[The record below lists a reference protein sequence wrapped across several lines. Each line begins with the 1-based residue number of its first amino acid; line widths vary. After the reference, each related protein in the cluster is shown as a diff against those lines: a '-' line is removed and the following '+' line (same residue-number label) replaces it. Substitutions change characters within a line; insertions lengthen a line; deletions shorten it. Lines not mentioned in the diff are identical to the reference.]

1 AKPRRCQPPQQILVE
16 RFIMSVILVT
26 GASTGIGQATAL
38 HLASKGHQVFAGV
51 RSPDTCDELKE
62 KIAADQLAVKI
73 VQLDITDGDSVDRAV
88 SAVMASSGRIDA
100 LVNNAG
106 IGGGRAVEETPIE
119 EVREVFETNYFGTVQ
134 MLLAITPIMREQRAG
149 RIVNMGSLAG
159 RMVFGCHG
167 HYSAAKWAL
176 EGLSEALAFEMAEFN
191 VRVAVI
197 EPGSVPTPAWEKG
210 TPPPP
215 DSHYMNSLQRLG
227 MWATHSMKNPAMP
240 IEVAEAVAH
249 AIESDTPHFR
259 YPVGQD
265 AIEDLAGRA
274 SVTDDEWIEA
284 NRLQGEAFYDRWEEI
299 VGVDYFRYQT

>member
-1 AKPRRCQPPQQILVE
+1 
-16 RFIMSVILVT
+16 MSVILVT

-51 RSPDTCDELKE
+51 RSPDKVDELRG
-62 KIAADQLAVKI
+62 KIAAEDLSVEI
-73 VQLDITDGDSVDRAV
+73 IQLDITDQNSVDQAV
-88 SAVMASSGRIDA
+88 GAIMAKSGRIDA

-106 IGGGRAVEETPIE
+106 IGGGRAVEETPLD
-119 EVREVFETNYFGTVQ
+119 EVREVFETNYFGTTR
-134 MLLAITPIMREQRAG
+134 MLLAVTPVMREQRAG
-149 RIVNMGSLAG
+149 RIINVGSLAG

-215 DSHYMNSLQRLG
+215 DTHYTTSLERLVG
-227 MWATHSMKNPAMP
+227 WATHTMKNPAMP
-240 IEVAEAVAH
+240 IEVAAAIAH
-249 AIESDTPHFR
+249 AIESDNPHFR

-284 NRLQGEAFYDRWEEI
+284 NRLQGEAFYDRWQEI
-299 VGVDYFRYQT
+299 VGVDYFRD

>member
-1 AKPRRCQPPQQILVE
+1 MP
-16 RFIMSVILVT
+16 VILVT

-38 HLASKGHQVFAGV
+38 HLAGKGHQVFAGV
-51 RSPDTCDELKE
+51 RSPDTAGELKE
-62 KIAADQLAVKI
+62 KIAADKLPVEI

-88 SAVMASSGRIDA
+88 STIMDRVGRIDA

-106 IGGGRAVEETPIE
+106 IGGGRAVEETPLE
-119 EVREVFETNYFGTVQ
+119 EVREVFETNYFGSVR
-134 MLLAITPIMREQRAG
+134 MLLAITPIMREQRSG
-149 RIVNMGSLAG
+149 RIVTVGSLAG

-191 VRVAVI
+191 VRVSII

-215 DSHYMNSLQRLG
+215 DTHYGNSLARLAA
-227 MWATHSMKNPAMP
+227 WATHTMKNPATTLD
-240 IEVAEAVAH
+240 VAEAIAH
-249 AIESDTPHFR
+249 AIESDAPHFR

-274 SVTDDEWIEA
+274 SVSDEEWIEM
-284 NRLQGEAFYDRWEEI
+284 NRLQGDAFARRWQEV
-299 VGVDYFRYQT
+299 VGVDYFGASD

>member
-1 AKPRRCQPPQQILVE
+1 
-16 RFIMSVILVT
+16 MSVILVT

-51 RSPDTCDELKE
+51 RSPNKVDELRGKM
-62 KIAADQLAVKI
+62 AAENIELDI
-73 VQLDITDGDSVDRAV
+73 IQLDITSQDSVDQAV
-88 SAVMASSGRIDA
+88 SAIMEKCGRIDA

-106 IGGGRAVEETPIE
+106 IGGGRAVEETPLA
-119 EVREVFETNYFGTVQ
+119 EVREVFETNYFGTSR
-134 MLLAITPIMREQRAG
+134 MLLAVTPIMREQCAG
-149 RIVNMGSLAG
+149 RIVNVGSLAG

-210 TPPPP
+210 TPPPA
-215 DSHYMNSLQRLG
+215 DTKYTNSLERLVG
-227 MWATHSMKNPAMP
+227 WATHTMKNPAMP
-240 IEVAEAVAH
+240 IEVAEAIAH
-249 AIESDTPHFR
+249 AIESDAPRFR

-274 SVTDDEWIEA
+274 SVSDEEWIAA
-284 NRLQGEAFYDRWEEI
+284 NCLQGEAFYDRWEEL
-299 VGVDYFRYQT
+299 VGVDYFRDPD